1 MFSKLL
7 KYDFRSLRRFGI
19 PILLAL
25 AATAFFGAL
34 DVVLFVNVTE
44 TLVKYDAFPGRE
56 PPFFLTLSAF
66 GTGFG
71 AMFAFLLIGLAVS
84 LMQILIFVD
93 FYKSLVSD
101 EGYLTFTLPVRAKD
115 ILNAKLV
122 NAVIWQF
129 IVGLASLVA
138 AGIIFFAAM
147 AAMGFPW
154 GQLALAFQE
163 FLPVLRQLVPYGYIG
178 VELFLLGAASFVNSI
193 LLYFGA
199 IFFASVIAHKH
210 KILTAIACIYG
221 VNMVYGFISSVAS
234 SILTTVGG
242 LLAFDSVHF
251 AANAMLVPAI
261 LLVTGLNIAFYYG
274 IKYMME
280 KKINLS

>member
-1 MFSKLL
+1 M
-7 KYDFRSLRRFGI
+7 
-19 PILLAL
+19 
-25 AATAFFGAL
+25 
-34 DVVLFVNVTE
+34 
-44 TLVKYDAFPGRE
+44 
-56 PPFFLTLSAF
+56 
-66 GTGFG
+66 
-71 AMFAFLLIGLAVS
+71 
-84 LMQILIFVD
+84 
-93 FYKSLVSD
+93 
-101 EGYLTFTLPVRAKD
+101 
-115 ILNAKLV
+115 
-122 NAVIWQF
+122 
-129 IVGLASLVA
+129 
-138 AGIIFFAAM
+138 
-147 AAMGFPW
+147 
-154 GQLALAFQE
+154 
-163 FLPVLRQLVPYGYIG
+163 
-178 VELFLLGAASFVNSI
+178 ELFLLGAASFVNSI